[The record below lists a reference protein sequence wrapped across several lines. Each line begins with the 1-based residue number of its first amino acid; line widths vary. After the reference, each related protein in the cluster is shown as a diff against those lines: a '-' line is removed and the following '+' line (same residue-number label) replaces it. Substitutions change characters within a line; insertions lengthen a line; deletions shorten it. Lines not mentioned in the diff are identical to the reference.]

1 MTNEYVAA
9 AYGVILFG
17 LLMYVVAVG
26 LKSARMAREAELLA
40 LLVERA
46 DDGARGSEP
55 RPDTDPETVDAPDP
69 ASRA

>member
-46 DDGARGSEP
+46 DDEGRSPGP
-55 RPDTDPETVDAPDP
+55 DPETVDAPDP

>member
-9 AYGVILFG
+9 SYGVILFG
-17 LLMYVVAVG
+17 LLMYVVVVG

-46 DDGARGSEP
+46 DDGGE
-55 RPDTDPETVDAPDP
+55 DPLASGVASADAPDP

>member
-1 MTNEYVAA
+1 MTDEYVAA

-26 LKSARMAREAELLA
+26 LRSARMARQAELLA

-46 DDGARGSEP
+46 DEEDRRDAGA
-55 RPDTDPETVDAPDP
+55 VDQGTPAPDP
-69 ASRA
+69 AARG

>member
-9 AYGVILFG
+9 AYGVILFA
-17 LLMYVVAVG
+17 LLMYVVAIG
-26 LKSARMAREAELLA
+26 LRSARMAREAELLA

-46 DDGARGSEP
+46 DEQGRAAGPVADA
-55 RPDTDPETVDAPDP
+55 VDAPDP

>member
-1 MTNEYVAA
+1 VTNEYVAA
-9 AYGVILFG
+9 AYGVILFA

-40 LLVERA
+40 LLVERSDEEGRA
-46 DDGARGSEP
+46 VEP
-55 RPDTDPETVDAPDP
+55 VPEAVDAPDP

>member
-26 LKSARMAREAELLA
+26 LKSAPVAAK
-40 LLVERA
+40 
-46 DDGARGSEP
+46 P
-55 RPDTDPETVDAPDP
+55 
-69 ASRA
+69 

>member
-9 AYGVILFG
+9 AYGVILFA

-40 LLVERA
+40 LLVERSDEEGRA
-46 DDGARGSEP
+46 AGSV
-55 RPDTDPETVDAPDP
+55 PEAVDVPDP